1 MSFGRTETWKVI
13 YSLPPEQQNNGRRG
27 VALVEGANRQEAM
40 YNFMQ
45 EYRGQFFTVDSCEK
59 LLG

>member
-13 YSLPPEQQNNGRRG
+13 YHLPPEQQNNGRMG
-27 VALVEGANRQEAM
+27 VALVEGATRQDAM

-45 EYRGQFFTVDSCEK
+45 EYRGQYWTVASCEK

>member
-1 MSFGRTETWKVI
+1 MSWGNTETWKVV
-13 YSLPPEQQNNGRRG
+13 YNLPPEQQNNGRKG
-27 VALVEGANRQEAM
+27 VALVEAANRQDAM

-45 EYRGQFFTVDSCEK
+45 EYRGQFFTVESCEK